1 MNFIK
6 GLLGV
11 GLLVSAIYTGFANF
25 PLWSILLLSLLFT
38 AAYIQ
43 GKWYLWH
50 RLFQQQNRQL
60 YQSLLV
66 TYLIQAVV
74 VFVFYLL
81 GSGVARLLNR

>member
-11 GLLVSAIYTGFANF
+11 GLLASAIYMGFANF
-25 PLWSILLLSLLFT
+25 LLWSVPVLSLFFT

-43 GKWYLWH
+43 GKWYLWN
-50 RLFQQQNRQL
+50 RLFQQQNRKL
-60 YQSLLV
+60 YQSILV
-66 TYLIQAVV
+66 TYLIQTVL

-81 GSGVARLLNR
+81 GSGVARLFSQ

>member
-11 GLLVSAIYTGFANF
+11 GLLASAIYMGFANL
-25 PLWSILLLSLLFT
+25 PLWSVPMLSLFFT

-43 GKWYLWH
+43 GKWYLWN
-50 RLFQQQNRQL
+50 RLFGQQNRQL

-66 TYLIQAVV
+66 TYLIQTVL

-81 GSGVARLLNR
+81 GSGVARLFTQ